1 MYLQKTKNIIIII
14 IWIIYFSIHNI
25 YANNNIIPSIL
36 NNNQESYYIINN
48 NVMTLYINV
57 YNSNIE
63 HIWLKKYFANNDY
76 NQYTKLFTKQKKYNY
91 INNTNFVIYEKH
103 KNNIINIPWK
113 NIKTKITTN
122 NIYIYT
128 YHNYKNIIWK
138 RKILLGKNSYLLN
151 ITYNIYNS
159 SQKKKKIRIINSLI
173 QTKNINNP
181 QFVSYFNK
189 NKNNTEIYNIYNNKT
204 YNNILTP
211 KTQSWIS
218 LHDNYFISIWLPI
231 FNNNWKYIN
240 IYSKLVNNNYI
251 LSYESNN
258 ITLYP
263 QKNITIQTKLWTGP
277 KIFDDLNH
285 IHNSLTNTINYGK
298 WQLIIL
304 YIRKIFN
311 IINNYSKHWIFTITF
326 IILIFKIITYPINK
340 WQIQTIKKLNKII
353 PIFNKIKSQYITTPN
368 KYYYKIKQIYQKYKI
383 NPIYSI
389 LPIIIQIPIIVIII
403 KIINNT
409 VEIKH
414 YPFLWIKD
422 LTYNDKY
429 FFLPIITSISIYL
442 TQPQQLKKTNKY
454 TFYLISIFMIFLMS
468 KLSSGI
474 LLYYL
479 INNMILWLQKKIL
492 HI

>member
-159 SQKKKKIRIINSLI
+159 SQKKKK
-173 QTKNINNP
+173 
-181 QFVSYFNK
+181 
-189 NKNNTEIYNIYNNKT
+189 NT
-204 YNNILTP
+204 
-211 KTQSWIS
+211 
-218 LHDNYFISIWLPI
+218 
-231 FNNNWKYIN
+231 
-240 IYSKLVNNNYI
+240 
-251 LSYESNN
+251 
-258 ITLYP
+258 
-263 QKNITIQTKLWTGP
+263 
-277 KIFDDLNH
+277 
-285 IHNSLTNTINYGK
+285 
-298 WQLIIL
+298 
-304 YIRKIFN
+304 
-311 IINNYSKHWIFTITF
+311 
-326 IILIFKIITYPINK
+326 
-340 WQIQTIKKLNKII
+340 
-353 PIFNKIKSQYITTPN
+353 
-368 KYYYKIKQIYQKYKI
+368 YY
-383 NPIYSI
+383 
-389 LPIIIQIPIIVIII
+389 
-403 KIINNT
+403 
-409 VEIKH
+409 
-414 YPFLWIKD
+414 
-422 LTYNDKY
+422 
-429 FFLPIITSISIYL
+429 
-442 TQPQQLKKTNKY
+442 
-454 TFYLISIFMIFLMS
+454 
-468 KLSSGI
+468 
-474 LLYYL
+474 
-479 INNMILWLQKKIL
+479 
-492 HI
+492 